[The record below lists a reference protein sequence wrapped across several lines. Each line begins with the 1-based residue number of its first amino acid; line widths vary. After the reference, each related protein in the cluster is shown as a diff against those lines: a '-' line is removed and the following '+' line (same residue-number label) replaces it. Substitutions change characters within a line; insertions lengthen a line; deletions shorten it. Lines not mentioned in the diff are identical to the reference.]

1 MTNFRFAD
9 TTAASGPVVDWA
21 PANATENLE
30 ALIQDEHKI
39 LARAVLALRRG
50 PIRYCRD
57 QTIVIEGEPS
67 EYILLVISGVVRT
80 FRSFQDGTRSIVAFH
95 LPGELVGLTNHPTHS
110 LTTEAA
116 ADAMILFFKRSS
128 LLSIAEQESHVA
140 NFLLSATLNEL
151 RRAQDHSLLV
161 KRGSKCRFASF
172 LIDLSIRMGTQEYL
186 KLPMSYGD
194 VADHLGLTI
203 ETISRVIT
211 RMQTSG
217 LIARGGSSRLLIL
230 KNRNALARMAN

>member
-1 MTNFRFAD
+1 MTNFRFAE
-9 TTAASGPVVDWA
+9 TAAASGAVFDLP
-21 PANATENLE
+21 NATENLE
-30 ALIQDEHKI
+30 ALIQDERKFV
-39 LARAVLALRRG
+39 ARAILALRRG
-50 PIRYCRD
+50 PIRYGRD
-57 QTIVIEGEPS
+57 ETIVIEGEPS
-67 EYILLVISGVVRT
+67 EYILLVVGGVVRT

-128 LLSIAEQESHVA
+128 LLSIAEQESHIA
-140 NFLLSATLNEL
+140 NFLLTATLNEL

-161 KRGSKCRFASF
+161 NRGSDCRFASF
-172 LIDLSIRMGTQEYL
+172 LIDLSMRMGTRKYV

-217 LIARGGSSRLLIL
+217 VIARGPSPRSLVL
-230 KNRNALARMAN
+230 KDRKALARTTN

>member
-1 MTNFRFAD
+1 MTNFRFTD
-9 TTAASGPVVDWA
+9 TAAASGAVFDSP
-21 PANATENLE
+21 NATEKLE
-30 ALIQDEHKI
+30 ALIQDERKI
-39 LARAVLALRRG
+39 VARAVLALRRG
-50 PIRYCRD
+50 PIRYDRD
-57 QTIVIEGEPS
+57 ETIVIEGEPS
-67 EYILLVISGVVRT
+67 EYILLVIGGVVRT

-140 NFLLSATLNEL
+140 NFLLTATLNEL
-151 RRAQDHSLLV
+151 RRAQDHSLLIN
-161 KRGSKCRFASF
+161 RGSNCRFASF
-172 LIDLSIRMGTQEYL
+172 LIDLSMRMGTQKYL

-211 RMQTSG
+211 RMETSG

-230 KNRNALARMAN
+230 KNRNALARIAN